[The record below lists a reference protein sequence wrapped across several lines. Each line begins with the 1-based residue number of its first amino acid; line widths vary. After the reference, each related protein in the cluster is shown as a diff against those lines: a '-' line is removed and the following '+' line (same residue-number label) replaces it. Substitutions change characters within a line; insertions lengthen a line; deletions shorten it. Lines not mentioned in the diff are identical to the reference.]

1 MPGSDDP
8 EVGDTAPLVWEGTR
22 LSYGLSVLNEDGVDV
37 DPFRQLRRWIDDA
50 LAAAVPEPTAM
61 ALSTVDAAGQP
72 RSRSVLL
79 RQVTN
84 EGFVFFTN
92 LRSAKVRELEV
103 EPRCSLLLGWLGLQR
118 QVRIEGRARPLD
130 PAASDAYFA
139 SRPRGSQIGAWAS
152 PQSEVIASRDEL
164 TAAVAEV
171 ESRFAERDVPRP
183 PFWGGFEVV
192 PHRFEFWQGRPSR
205 LHDRLRYTPAGDG
218 WTIERLA
225 P

>member
-1 MPGSDDP
+1 MSGADDP
-8 EVGDTAPLVWEGTR
+8 EAPEAAPLVWEGTR
-22 LSYGLSVLNEDGVDV
+22 LSYGLSVLDEDDADP
-37 DPFRQLRRWIDDA
+37 DPFDQLRRWIDDA

-92 LRSAKVRELEV
+92 LRSAKAQELEA
-103 EPRCSLLLGWLGLQR
+103 EPRCGLLLGWLSLQR

-152 PQSEVIASRDEL
+152 PQSEVITSRDEL
-164 TAAVAEV
+164 VAAVAAAE
-171 ESRFAERDVPRP
+171 ERFAGREVPRP
-183 PFWGGFEVV
+183 DFWGGIEVV

-205 LHDRLRYTPAGDG
+205 LHDRLRYVPDGDG
-218 WTIERLA
+218 WRIERLA